1 MEKQKVIELLRANRP
16 LLRGA
21 DFSGAQ
27 LLRLADALA
36 AGGAAVPVRCRN
48 CPHLLKEK
56 MLCLHPGNR
65 VFHTGIKTT
74 EDHYCSYGERR
85 PHETD

>member
-1 MEKQKVIELLRANRP
+1 MEKRKVIELLRANRP

-21 DFSGAQ
+21 DISGAQ
-27 LLRLADALA
+27 LLRLADALT

-48 CPHLLKEK
+48 CSHLLKEK

-74 EDHYCSYGERR
+74 DDHYCSYGERKT
-85 PHETD
+85 E